1 MKKYVWMIDEN
12 LFTSTNQDFV
22 FLPAEDFKSVS
33 NNSKMFLPV
42 SLASYRYL
50 STTVEFKLQKHIFTS
65 QTPKRVENRNIKP
78 IVGHL
83 PAESQQ
89 DLFKVINKHVRTTSK
104 GSDWCEPIVHLIL
117 VVWLMRREIST
128 WRVSI
133 SQLKVQSHRLK
144 TCWKMIA
151 YVLEVYLERYA
162 SKQFTDLQSFTRK
175 MCFFLKK
182 YPLFSIFYRPFHL
195 KT

>member
-1 MKKYVWMIDEN
+1 MKTYLHRRIKI
-12 LFTSTNQDFV
+12 LFSYPQKISKV
-22 FLPAEDFKSVS
+22 FQITPKCF
-33 NNSKMFLPV
+33 
-42 SLASYRYL
+42 YL
-50 STTVEFKLQKHIFTS
+50 SVWPVTDTFQQLLNSNCRNTFYTS

-133 SQLKVQSHRLK
+133 SQLKVQSYRLK

-175 MCFFLKK
+175 MCFF
-182 YPLFSIFYRPFHL
+182 FEEVSSF
-195 KT
+195 